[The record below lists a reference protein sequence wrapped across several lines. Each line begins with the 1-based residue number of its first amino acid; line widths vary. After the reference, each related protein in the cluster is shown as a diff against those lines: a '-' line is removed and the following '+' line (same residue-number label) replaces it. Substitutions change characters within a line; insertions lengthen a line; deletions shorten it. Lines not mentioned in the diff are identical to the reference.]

1 MSEDIKNKVAR
12 FQATQNVNNSVTTQV
27 AANKLGST
35 FANVRENKNTPV
47 QVLMNKEIGRAHV

>member
-27 AANKLGST
+27 AAN
-35 FANVRENKNTPV
+35 
-47 QVLMNKEIGRAHV
+47 